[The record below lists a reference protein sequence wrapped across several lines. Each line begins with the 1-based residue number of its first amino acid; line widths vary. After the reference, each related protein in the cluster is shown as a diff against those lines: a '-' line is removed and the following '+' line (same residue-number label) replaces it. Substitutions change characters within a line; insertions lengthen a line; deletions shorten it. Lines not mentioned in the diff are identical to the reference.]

1 MPATRTEKHAAA
13 APASPHDSASPEP
26 NKPERS
32 RNAKAQARHREKRK
46 AYIDHVR
53 YPDRPKIP
61 ILTPLTAPASVD
73 RPSLPV
79 SAAISYLISRHFN
92 TDRPFITAREKRRPA
107 QEPAREHGHLPR
119 RPSQCP
125 DINSARGGHGFQR
138 GAAPC
143 AVRGERAAQ
152 ARNPQPPRHHRSHV
166 VHKPLLWHRQQGWHY
181 SARNSP
187 PQHRPHPGRL
197 FRNHPSSYPKALRRR
212 GTSLGECLSSLPPF
226 FCALLPL
233 LPLVISRILILI
245 PYSSSPSPPSPRLWG
260 PFDPSFYIYTEQE
273 GGVDASSSSSPFMLS
288 AATSSS
294 HHLSLNIPR
303 SPGASGLGISGIPN
317 HLQGLYA
324 AGPRPGSSPAP
335 GARLGKS
342 PLSASHLVSV
352 RPSQN
357 DDLKR

>member
-107 QEPAREHGHLPR
+107 QEPAREHGHFPR

-245 PYSSSPSPPSPRLWG
+245 LIRLIPAPHRRVYGDLLILVSTFIPNRRVASMQVPRRLPSCCPPRRPQAITSPSTFLVLLVP
-260 PFDPSFYIYTEQE
+260 
-273 GGVDASSSSSPFMLS
+273 VV
-288 AATSSS
+288 
-294 HHLSLNIPR
+294 
-303 SPGASGLGISGIPN
+303 
-317 HLQGLYA
+317 
-324 AGPRPGSSPAP
+324 
-335 GARLGKS
+335 
-342 PLSASHLVSV
+342 SASRVSPITSRASTPPAHARDPHPHQERGLARV
-352 RPSQN
+352 PCPPRIWLASV
-357 DDLKR
+357 LRKMMI